1 LVEDV
6 WKLFTASENRPGFDG
21 FAIALVLVGFIRR
34 FWSGRPGSNR
44 RRPAWEFSLENDV
57 FYFCSN
63 NLAYLFRS
71 KNLFSDLSNF
81 NWFQAFYFW
90 LGHVLGMRLPTRP
103 TLKLWQLSKIE
114 LGQVVGLQDQR

>member
-1 LVEDV
+1 LERATGVRTGDV
-6 WKLFTASENRPGFDG
+6 QLGNFLLKMMFSI
-21 FAIALVLVGFIRR
+21 FAATT
-34 FWSGRPGSNR
+34 
-44 RRPAWEFSLENDV
+44 
-57 FYFCSN
+57 
-63 NLAYLFRS
+63 YLFRS

-90 LGHVLGMRLPTRP
+90 LGHVLGMCLPTRP